1 MDEKRPLGVAF
12 IGYFYVFGAFV
23 LIGTLLTN
31 AEVELG
37 IALRFGLPHIPENIM
52 RVVVIIFSL
61 VMAYGYINLK
71 KWGYWMMIAYTIY
84 FLVVSIYLSQQYKE
98 QLFYGN
104 VIWSVIVLIYTLN
117 KREYFGRIQV
127 K

>member
-1 MDEKRPLGVAF
+1 MDAKRPLGVAF
-12 IGYFYVFGAFV
+12 IGYFYIFGAFV
-23 LIGTLLTN
+23 LIATLLTN
-31 AEVELG
+31 AEVEFG
-37 IALRFGLPHIPENIM
+37 IALRFGLSYIPENLM
-52 RVVVIIFSL
+52 RVVVAIFTL
-61 VMAYGYINLK
+61 IMAYGYLRLR
-71 KWGYWMMIAYTIY
+71 KWGYWLMIAYTIY
-84 FLVVSIYLSQQYKE
+84 FLVVSVSLSQQYKE

>member
-31 AEVELG
+31 AEVELL

-61 VMAYGYINLK
+61 IMAYGYINLK
-71 KWGYWMMIAYTIY
+71 KWGYWLMIAYSIY
-84 FLVVSIYLSQQYKE
+84 FLVVSISLYQQYA
-98 QLFYGN
+98 QPLFCGN
-104 VIWSVIVLIYTLN
+104 AIWSVIVLIYTLS
-117 KREYFGRIQV
+117 KSEYFGRIQV